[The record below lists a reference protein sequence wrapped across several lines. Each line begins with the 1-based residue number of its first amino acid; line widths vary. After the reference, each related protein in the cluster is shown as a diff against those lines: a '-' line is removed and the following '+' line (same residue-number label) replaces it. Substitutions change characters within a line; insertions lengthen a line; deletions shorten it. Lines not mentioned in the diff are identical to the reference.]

1 MYVNKEAAQSRLDR
15 EYVSFDLETG
25 KFSAHNELEI
35 KPHTGLKAQYT
46 IGKKIAPRY
55 WVTLGDQSN
64 PKVIN
69 KVYQSKKAAEN
80 RLKNEMPRLNAKK
93 DMLQQV
99 KETA

>member
-1 MYVNKEAAQSRLDR
+1 VNKEAAQARLDR
-15 EYVSFDLETG
+15 EYALLDLETG

-35 KPHTGLKAQYT
+35 KPYTGLKAQYT

-69 KVYQSKKAAEN
+69 KGVSKQKS
-80 RLKNEMPRLNAKK
+80 RRTTFKKRNA
-93 DMLQQV
+93 
-99 KETA
+99 TAQC